1 MKKYYLIILVLV
13 VLSVG
18 AYATEYY
25 DVDVTYTEVPYR
37 PVYAFLGLAF
47 EAGSGDMVGG
57 ALTMTSA
64 RDRDIQLTAHVGY
77 RSFSSANTGSF
88 DILVGGTYF
97 PRKPTFMLDEMPVRL
112 RMSALGG
119 FGMSESMFFT
129 MCMSAGL
136 VFSSGNDPSGFLT
149 ELAFWPGFKTETQN
163 IPGSM
168 SIRFGFLFAPNE

>member
-1 MKKYYLIILVLV
+1 MIKRIMFSLV
-13 VLSVG
+13 VIFTLSSL
-18 AYATEYY
+18 AFSTEYY

-37 PVYAFLGLAF
+37 PVYAFLGVAF
-47 EAGSGDMVGG
+47 ETGNDQAGG

-64 RDRDIQLTAHVGY
+64 RERDIQFTAHVGY
-77 RSFSSANTGSF
+77 RSFTSAKTGSF
-88 DILVGGTYF
+88 DVLVGGTYF

-119 FGMSESMFFT
+119 MGMSEGMFFT
-129 MCMSAGL
+129 MCVSAGL

-149 ELAFWPGFKTETQN
+149 ELAFWPGFKTDTLD

-168 SIRFGFLFAPNE
+168 SLRFGFLFAPNE